1 MASLSVGAI
10 NDKVQFSGSNIKQA
24 LKECEKKLQK
34 RPKDPYLLY
43 WRAAVYLKFGR
54 DDEAFQQL
62 GQLCELTPAITD
74 LDLLRAIYIRLG
86 ERASTAD
93 KRKALWQNAFKATSD
108 GNVLITWFESAASMD
123 DWQDAQVA
131 MVTLKNK
138 YPKDEQY
145 VFALPA
151 VQQLAADTLDGKDER
166 NAKFMRMFASKALSV
181 ATAKG
186 MKGEKT
192 VDAVTTR
199 RELRLVLQIYRK
211 QGMLKEI
218 LEILDHPV
226 VGIFSSLVVC
236 DPGFVRTKLE
246 VLEEAAMWQELW
258 DFCVA
263 ALKQTHTPDEAAK
276 TSYSLWPHDYALWRA
291 LHLSCQKLAH
301 QAASDAGRVDE
312 LSKTLQE
319 VDDKYTDEDLRVR
332 LLPKASTTSKDD
344 DELFKNCTA
353 YISVFAKEQCCFD
366 DISPYVERLG
376 NAHQSKLLGW
386 CNDFATDQDKT
397 VEEGSPKQ
405 QAQALRTKAN
415 VLKLEYQLSISQD
428 QKASKE
434 QLEDFVVKA
443 LGIHQ
448 LARGKDVTTCEDACA
463 LAIMALVRL
472 FYLETA
478 QDYLTQADLIM
489 KELLVHSSDSRKA
502 GLLQARL
509 VAFLG
514 NFNEAM
520 EAWAG
525 LKIKEILMET
535 LSHHMFTRIAITH
548 PFYYRAKHNSRA
560 NQDPLTQVDRVLQT
574 ADKILNTVQAFLGA
588 EIDALQYDRLLEIQ
602 DLKKNL
608 SKSLSRK
615 ISVIERRRILRIRGE
630 AVDELYSEVLDDDFE
645 NLLDNRDLKR
655 MWNYEHSGTPR
666 FEHSLSSGPTPGSYW
681 LALFLLIDDTCT
693 VISSPDSHR
702 ITIDNIEKIANNPT
716 EQDLAELTAAEKAV
730 IPGWVKLRALASKA
744 LFGTDIAA
752 ISPDISDLQTW
763 LSALAEPSLTDA
775 LKALSVKDDGSKK
788 KTIPLQSDIQ
798 SLFLLAE
805 LLQAC
810 ARLCDAASRLHKN
823 KAQKW
828 WQQVP
833 VKELAALRG
842 VAQDVFAKAV
852 RQPALDWT
860 NALSERGVQELAEGA
875 KKGKTGEKV
884 LEVLGEGAERR
895 VQDVAGLLVQ
905 GATDGLDGVLKVK
918 LS

>member
-1 MASLSVGAI
+1 MPETGAPSVRHVASHG
-10 NDKVQFSGSNIKQA
+10 F
-24 LKECEKKLQK
+24 
-34 RPKDPYLLY
+34 
-43 WRAAVYLKFGR
+43 
-54 DDEAFQQL
+54 
-62 GQLCELTPAITD
+62 
-74 LDLLRAIYIRLG
+74 
-86 ERASTAD
+86 
-93 KRKALWQNAFKATSD
+93 
-108 GNVLITWFESAASMD
+108 
-123 DWQDAQVA
+123 
-131 MVTLKNK
+131 
-138 YPKDEQY
+138 
-145 VFALPA
+145 
-151 VQQLAADTLDGKDER
+151 
-166 NAKFMRMFASKALSV
+166 ALSV
-181 ATAKG
+181 PQTLL
-186 MKGEKT
+186 T
-192 VDAVTTR
+192 CTR
-199 RELRLVLQIYRK
+199 
-211 QGMLKEI
+211 
-218 LEILDHPV
+218 
-226 VGIFSSLVVC
+226 
-236 DPGFVRTKLE
+236 
-246 VLEEAAMWQELW
+246 
-258 DFCVA
+258 
-263 ALKQTHTPDEAAK
+263 
-276 TSYSLWPHDYALWRA
+276 
-291 LHLSCQKLAH
+291 
-301 QAASDAGRVDE
+301 ASDAGRVDE

-478 QDYLTQADLIM
+478 QDYLTQAELIM

-514 NFNEAM
+514 DFNEAM

-630 AVDELYSEVLDDDFE
+630 AVDELYSEVLGAF
-645 NLLDNRDLKR
+645 
-655 MWNYEHSGTPR
+655 
-666 FEHSLSSGPTPGSYW
+666 
-681 LALFLLIDDTCT
+681 
-693 VISSPDSHR
+693 
-702 ITIDNIEKIANNPT
+702 
-716 EQDLAELTAAEKAV
+716 
-730 IPGWVKLRALASKA
+730 
-744 LFGTDIAA
+744 
-752 ISPDISDLQTW
+752 
-763 LSALAEPSLTDA
+763 
-775 LKALSVKDDGSKK
+775 
-788 KTIPLQSDIQ
+788 KTSDIP
-798 SLFLLAE
+798 SSSI
-805 LLQAC
+805 
-810 ARLCDAASRLHKN
+810 SRP
-823 KAQKW
+823 W
-828 WQQVP
+828 SSI
-833 VKELAALRG
+833 
-842 VAQDVFAKAV
+842 F
-852 RQPALDWT
+852 
-860 NALSERGVQELAEGA
+860 
-875 KKGKTGEKV
+875 
-884 LEVLGEGAERR
+884 
-895 VQDVAGLLVQ
+895 
-905 GATDGLDGVLKVK
+905 
-918 LS
+918 